1 MPKKKN
7 VVRRAWT
14 KADMRLLKSM
24 AKEKRDATKI
34 AKALNRTVGAIRAMA
49 VKRRISLSTRA

>member
-14 KADMRLLKSM
+14 KADMQLLKSM
-24 AKEKRDATKI
+24 AKEKRGATKI

-49 VKRRISLSTRA
+49 VKRRVSLSTRA

>member
-14 KADMRLLKSM
+14 KADMRLLQSM
-24 AKEKRDATKI
+24 AKEKRGATKI
-34 AKALNRTVGAIRAMA
+34 AKALNRTVAIRAMA
-49 VKRRISLSTRA
+49 VKRRVSLSTRA